1 MLRRLTLQAIALSA
15 LTALAALA
23 PTMAQTSAKPIT
35 MLVPFAAGGNIDI
48 VARIIAPA
56 LSKQIGQTIVVQN
69 RPGGGG
75 SVAAAEVARAQPD
88 GSTLLITTP
97 NPLVIVPKMVSTPYT
112 INSFESIGLISST
125 SLVFTTRAG
134 NPKFKDMASFL
145 AYARANPG
153 KVNIGNSG
161 IGTTNHVAIMQL
173 QSIAKLDLNVVT
185 YKGSGPAIVDLLGGQ
200 IDAMVDQ
207 LSSSVAHI
215 KGGRMTA
222 MSVLAPERDPLLP
235 DTPSTKE
242 VGLPTLDISTT
253 LGLLAPA
260 KTPEATVKQLGDALF
275 KVLQDAAVK
284 EQLLNVASIA
294 RPGPTNAFNVLLKRE
309 DAIASELATAGK
321 LKVE

>member
-1 MLRRLTLQAIALSA
+1 
-15 LTALAALA
+15 
-23 PTMAQTSAKPIT
+23 
-35 MLVPFAAGGNIDI
+35 
-48 VARIIAPA
+48 
-56 LSKQIGQTIVVQN
+56 
-69 RPGGGG
+69 
-75 SVAAAEVARAQPD
+75 
-88 GSTLLITTP
+88 LITTP
-97 NPLVIVPKMVSTPYT
+97 NPLVIVPKMVSTTYT

-134 NPKFKDMASFL
+134 NPKFMDMASFL

-153 KVNIGNSG
+153 KVSIGNAG
-161 IGTTNHVAIMQL
+161 IGTTNHIAIMQL

-185 YKGSGPAIVDLLGGQ
+185 YKGSGPAIIDLLGGQ

-222 MSVLAPERDPLLP
+222 ISVLAPERDPLLP
-235 DTPSTKE
+235 NTPSTKE

-275 KVLQDAAVK
+275 KVLQDPAVK

-294 RPGPTNAFNVLLKRE
+294 RPGPTNAFSVLLKRE
-309 DAIASELATAGK
+309 DKIAAELATAGK

>member
-1 MLRRLTLQAIALSA
+1 MLRRFALQAIALSA
-15 LTALAALA
+15 LAALA
-23 PTMAQTSAKPIT
+23 PAMAQTSSKPIT

-56 LSKQIGQTIVVQN
+56 LSKQLGQTIVVQN

-97 NPLVIVPKMVSTPYT
+97 NPLVIVPKMVSTTYT

-125 SLVFTTRAG
+125 SLVFTTKAG

-153 KVNIGNSG
+153 KVSIGNAG
-161 IGTTNHVAIMQL
+161 IGTTNHIAIMQL

-185 YKGSGPAIVDLLGGQ
+185 YKGSGPAIIDLLGGQ

-207 LSSSVAHI
+207 LSSSIANI
-215 KGGRMTA
+215 KGGRLTA
-222 MSVLAPERDPLLP
+222 LSLLAPERDPLLP

-260 KTPEATVKQLGDALF
+260 KTPEATVKHLGDALF
-275 KVLQDAAVK
+275 KVLQDPAVK

-294 RPGPTNAFNVLLKRE
+294 RPGPTNAFSVLLKRE
-309 DAIASELATAGK
+309 DKIAAELATAGK

>member
-1 MLRRLTLQAIALSA
+1 MLRRFALQAIALSA
-15 LTALAALA
+15 LAALA
-23 PTMAQTSAKPIT
+23 PAMAQTSSKPIT

-56 LSKQIGQTIVVQN
+56 LSKQLGQTIVVQN

-97 NPLVIVPKMVSTPYT
+97 NPLVIVPKMVSTTYT

-125 SLVFTTRAG
+125 SLVFTTKAG

-153 KVNIGNSG
+153 KVSIGNAG
-161 IGTTNHVAIMQL
+161 IGTTNHIAIMQL

-185 YKGSGPAIVDLLGGQ
+185 YKGSGPAIIDLLGGQ

-207 LSSSVAHI
+207 LSSSIANI
-215 KGGRMTA
+215 KGGRLA
-222 MSVLAPERDPLLP
+222 ALSLLAPERDPLLP

-260 KTPEATVKQLGDALF
+260 KTPEATVKHLGDALF
-275 KVLQDAAVK
+275 KVLQDPAVK

-294 RPGPTNAFNVLLKRE
+294 RPGPTNAFSVLLKRE
-309 DAIASELATAGK
+309 DAIAAELATAGK

>member
-1 MLRRLTLQAIALSA
+1 MMRRLTLQALALS
-15 LTALAALA
+15 ALAALA
-23 PTMAQTSAKPIT
+23 PTMAQTSSKPIT

-56 LSKQIGQTIVVQN
+56 LSKQLGQTIVVQN

-97 NPLVIVPKMVSTPYT
+97 NPLVIVPKMVSTTYS

-125 SLVFTTRAG
+125 SLVFTTKAG

-153 KVNIGNSG
+153 KVSVGNAG
-161 IGTTNHVAIMQL
+161 IGTTNHIAIMQL

-185 YKGSGPAIVDLLGGQ
+185 YKGSGPAIIDLLGGQ

-207 LSSSVAHI
+207 LSSSIANI
-215 KGGRMTA
+215 KGGRLTA
-222 MSVLAPERDPLLP
+222 LSLLAPERDPLLP

-260 KTPEATVKQLGDALF
+260 KTPEATVKHLGDALF
-275 KVLQDAAVK
+275 KVLQDPAVK

-294 RPGPTNAFNVLLKRE
+294 RPGPTNAFSVLLKRE
-309 DAIASELATAGK
+309 DKIAAELATAGK

>member
-1 MLRRLTLQAIALSA
+1 MLRRFALQAIALSA
-15 LTALAALA
+15 LAALA
-23 PTMAQTSAKPIT
+23 PAMAQTSSKPIT

-56 LSKQIGQTIVVQN
+56 LSKQLGQTIVVQN

-97 NPLVIVPKMVSTPYT
+97 NPLVIVPKMVSTTYS

-125 SLVFTTRAG
+125 SLVFTTKAG

-153 KVNIGNSG
+153 KVSIGNAG
-161 IGTTNHVAIMQL
+161 IGTTNHIAIMQL

-185 YKGSGPAIVDLLGGQ
+185 YKGSGPAITDLLGGQ

-207 LSSSVAHI
+207 LSSSIANI
-215 KGGRMTA
+215 KGGRLTA
-222 MSVLAPERDPLLP
+222 LSLLAPERDPLLP

-260 KTPEATVKQLGDALF
+260 KTPEATVKHLGDALF
-275 KVLQDAAVK
+275 KVLQDPAVK

-294 RPGPTNAFNVLLKRE
+294 RPGPTNAFSVLLKRE
-309 DAIASELATAGK
+309 DAIAAELATAGK

>member
-1 MLRRLTLQAIALSA
+1 
-15 LTALAALA
+15 
-23 PTMAQTSAKPIT
+23 
-35 MLVPFAAGGNIDI
+35 
-48 VARIIAPA
+48 
-56 LSKQIGQTIVVQN
+56 
-69 RPGGGG
+69 
-75 SVAAAEVARAQPD
+75 
-88 GSTLLITTP
+88 
-97 NPLVIVPKMVSTPYT
+97 MVSTTYT

-125 SLVFTTRAG
+125 SLVFTTRTG

-153 KVNIGNSG
+153 KVSIGNAG
-161 IGTTNHVAIMQL
+161 IGTTNHIAIMQL

-185 YKGSGPAIVDLLGGQ
+185 YKGSGPAIIDLLGGQ

-222 MSVLAPERDPLLP
+222 ISVLAPERDPLLP
-235 DTPSTKE
+235 NTPSTKE

-275 KVLQDAAVK
+275 KVLQDPAVK

-294 RPGPTNAFNVLLKRE
+294 RPGPTNAFSVLLKRE
-309 DAIASELATAGK
+309 DKIAAELATAGK

>member
-1 MLRRLTLQAIALSA
+1 MLRRLALQALALSA
-15 LTALAALA
+15 LTALMPA
-23 PTMAQTSAKPIT
+23 MAQTSSKPIT

-56 LSKQIGQTIVVQN
+56 LSKQLGQTIVVQN

-97 NPLVIVPKMVSTPYT
+97 NPLVIVPKMVPTTYT

-125 SLVFTTRAG
+125 SLVFTTRTG

-153 KVNIGNSG
+153 KVSIGNAG
-161 IGTTNHVAIMQL
+161 IGTTNHIAIMQL

-185 YKGSGPAIVDLLGGQ
+185 YKGSGPAIIDLLGGQ

-222 MSVLAPERDPLLP
+222 ISVLAPERDPLLP
-235 DTPSTKE
+235 NTPSTKE

-275 KVLQDAAVK
+275 KVLQDPAVK

-294 RPGPTNAFNVLLKRE
+294 RPGPTNAFSVLLKRE
-309 DAIASELATAGK
+309 DAIAAELATAGK

>member
-1 MLRRLTLQAIALSA
+1 MLRRLALQALALS
-15 LTALAALA
+15 ALAALA
-23 PTMAQTSAKPIT
+23 PAMAQTSSKPIT

-56 LSKQIGQTIVVQN
+56 LSKQLGQTIVVQN

-97 NPLVIVPKMVSTPYT
+97 NPLVIVPKMVSTTYT

-153 KVNIGNSG
+153 KVSIGNAG

-185 YKGSGPAIVDLLGGQ
+185 YKGSGPAIIDLLGGQ

-207 LSSSVAHI
+207 LSSSIANI
-215 KGGRMTA
+215 KGGRLTA
-222 MSVLAPERDPLLP
+222 LSLLAPERDPLLP

-260 KTPEATVKQLGDALF
+260 KTPEAIVKQLGDALF
-275 KVLQDAAVK
+275 KVLQDPAVK

-294 RPGPTNAFNVLLKRE
+294 RPGPTNAFGVLLKRE
-309 DAIASELATAGK
+309 DAIAAELATAGK

>member
-1 MLRRLTLQAIALSA
+1 MLRRLALQALALSA
-15 LTALAALA
+15 IAALA
-23 PTMAQTSAKPIT
+23 PAMAQTSSKPIT

-56 LSKQIGQTIVVQN
+56 LSKQLGQTIVVQN

-97 NPLVIVPKMVSTPYT
+97 NPLVIVPKMVSTTYT

-153 KVNIGNSG
+153 KVSIGNAG

-185 YKGSGPAIVDLLGGQ
+185 YKGSGPAIIDLLGGQ

-207 LSSSVAHI
+207 LSSSIANI
-215 KGGRMTA
+215 KGGRLTA
-222 MSVLAPERDPLLP
+222 LSLLAPERDPLLP

-260 KTPEATVKQLGDALF
+260 KTPEAIVKQLGDALF
-275 KVLQDAAVK
+275 KVLQDPAVK

-294 RPGPTNAFNVLLKRE
+294 RPGPTNAFGVLLKRE
-309 DAIASELATAGK
+309 DAIAAELATAGK

>member
-1 MLRRLTLQAIALSA
+1 MLRRKTLQALA
-15 LTALAALA
+15 LTALAACA
-23 PTMAQTSAKPIT
+23 PVMAQTPSKPIT

-56 LSKQIGQTIVVQN
+56 LSKQLGQTIVVQN

-97 NPLVIVPKMVSTPYT
+97 NPLVIVPKMVSTTYT

-125 SLVFTTRAG
+125 ALVFTTRAG
-134 NPKFKDMASFL
+134 NPNFKDMASFL
-145 AYARANPG
+145 SYARANPG

-185 YKGSGPAIVDLLGGQ
+185 YKGSGPAIIDLLGGQ

-222 MSVLAPERDPLLP
+222 ISLLGPERDPLLP

-260 KTPEATVKQLGDALF
+260 KTPEATVKQLGEALF
-275 KVLQDAAVK
+275 KVLQDPAIK
-284 EQLLNVASIA
+284 EQLLNVASVA
-294 RPGPTNAFNVLLKRE
+294 RPGPTNAFSVLLKRE
-309 DAIASELATAGK
+309 DAIATELATAGK

>member
-1 MLRRLTLQAIALSA
+1 MLRRLALQALALSA
-15 LTALAALA
+15 IAALA
-23 PTMAQTSAKPIT
+23 PAMAQTSSKPIT

-56 LSKQIGQTIVVQN
+56 LSKQLGQTIVVQN

-97 NPLVIVPKMVSTPYT
+97 NPLVIVPKMVSTTYT

-153 KVNIGNSG
+153 KVSIGNAG

-185 YKGSGPAIVDLLGGQ
+185 YKGSGPAIIDLLGGQ

-207 LSSSVAHI
+207 LSSSIANI
-215 KGGRMTA
+215 KGGRLTA
-222 MSVLAPERDPLLP
+222 LSLLAPERDPLLP

-260 KTPEATVKQLGDALF
+260 KTPEAIVKQLGDALC
-275 KVLQDAAVK
+275 KVLQDPAVK

-294 RPGPTNAFNVLLKRE
+294 RPGPTNAFGVLLKRE
-309 DAIASELATAGK
+309 DAIAAELATAGK

>member
-1 MLRRLTLQAIALSA
+1 MLRRFALQAIALSA
-15 LTALAALA
+15 LTALAPA
-23 PTMAQTSAKPIT
+23 MAQTSSKPIT

-56 LSKQIGQTIVVQN
+56 LSKQLGQTIVVQN

-97 NPLVIVPKMVSTPYT
+97 NPLVIVPKMVSTTYT

-125 SLVFTTRAG
+125 SLVFTTRVG

-153 KVNIGNSG
+153 KVSIGNAG
-161 IGTTNHVAIMQL
+161 IGTTNHIAIMQL
-173 QSIAKLDLNVVT
+173 QSIAKLDLNVIT
-185 YKGSGPAIVDLLGGQ
+185 YKGSGPAIIDLLGGQ

-222 MSVLAPERDPLLP
+222 ISVLAPERDPLLP
-235 DTPSTKE
+235 NTPSTKE

-275 KVLQDAAVK
+275 KVLQDPAVK

-294 RPGPTNAFNVLLKRE
+294 RPGPTNAFSVLLNRE
-309 DAIASELATAGK
+309 DTIASELATAGK

>member
-1 MLRRLTLQAIALSA
+1 MLRRLALQMIAVSA
-15 LTALAALA
+15 FTAFA
-23 PTMAQTSAKPIT
+23 PAMAQTSAKPIT

-56 LSKQIGQTIVVQN
+56 LSKQLGQTIVVQN

-97 NPLVIVPKMVSTPYT
+97 NPLVIVPKMVSTTYT

-134 NPKFKDMASFL
+134 NPKFMDMASFL

-153 KVNIGNSG
+153 KVSIGNAG
-161 IGTTNHVAIMQL
+161 IGTTNHIAIMQL

-185 YKGSGPAIVDLLGGQ
+185 YKGSGPAIIDLLGGQ

-222 MSVLAPERDPLLP
+222 ISVLAPERDPLLP
-235 DTPSTKE
+235 NTPSTKE

-275 KVLQDAAVK
+275 KVLQDPAVK

-294 RPGPTNAFNVLLKRE
+294 RPGPTNAFSLLLKRE
-309 DAIASELATAGK
+309 DKIAAELATAGK

>member
-1 MLRRLTLQAIALSA
+1 MLRRFALQAIALSA
-15 LTALAALA
+15 LTALAPA
-23 PTMAQTSAKPIT
+23 MAQTSSKPIT

-56 LSKQIGQTIVVQN
+56 LSKQLGQTIVVQN

-97 NPLVIVPKMVSTPYT
+97 NPLVIVPKMVSTTYT

-125 SLVFTTRAG
+125 SLVFTTRVG

-153 KVNIGNSG
+153 KVSIGNAG
-161 IGTTNHVAIMQL
+161 IGTTNHIAIMQL
-173 QSIAKLDLNVVT
+173 QSIAKLDLNVIT
-185 YKGSGPAIVDLLGGQ
+185 YKGSGPAIIDLLGGQ

-207 LSSSVAHI
+207 LSSSIANI
-215 KGGRMTA
+215 KGGRIA
-222 MSVLAPERDPLLP
+222 ALSLLAPERDPLLP

-275 KVLQDAAVK
+275 KVLQDPAVK

-294 RPGPTNAFNVLLKRE
+294 RPGPTNAFSVLLNRE
-309 DAIASELATAGK
+309 DTIASELATAGK

>member
-1 MLRRLTLQAIALSA
+1 
-15 LTALAALA
+15 
-23 PTMAQTSAKPIT
+23 MAQTSAKPIT

-56 LSKQIGQTIVVQN
+56 LSKQLGQTIVVQN

-97 NPLVIVPKMVSTPYT
+97 NPLVIVPKMVSTTYT

-134 NPKFKDMASFL
+134 NPKFMDMASFL

-153 KVNIGNSG
+153 KVSIGNAG
-161 IGTTNHVAIMQL
+161 IGTTNHIAIMQL

-185 YKGSGPAIVDLLGGQ
+185 YKGSGPAIIDLLGGQ

-222 MSVLAPERDPLLP
+222 ISVLAPERDPLLP
-235 DTPSTKE
+235 NTPSTKE

-275 KVLQDAAVK
+275 KVLQDPAVK

-294 RPGPTNAFNVLLKRE
+294 RPGPTNAFSVLLKRE
-309 DAIASELATAGK
+309 DKIAAELATAGK

>member
-1 MLRRLTLQAIALSA
+1 MLRRFALQAIALSA
-15 LTALAALA
+15 LAALA
-23 PTMAQTSAKPIT
+23 PAMAQTSSKPIT

-56 LSKQIGQTIVVQN
+56 LSKQLGQTIVVQN

-97 NPLVIVPKMVSTPYT
+97 NPLVIVPKMVSTTYT

-125 SLVFTTRAG
+125 SLVFTTKAG

-153 KVNIGNSG
+153 KVSIGNAG
-161 IGTTNHVAIMQL
+161 IGTTNHIAIMQL

-185 YKGSGPAIVDLLGGQ
+185 YKGSGPAIIDLLGGQ

-207 LSSSVAHI
+207 LSSSIANI
-215 KGGRMTA
+215 NGGRLA
-222 MSVLAPERDPLLP
+222 ALSLLAPERDPLLP

-260 KTPEATVKQLGDALF
+260 KTPEATVKHLGDALF
-275 KVLQDAAVK
+275 KVLQDPAVK

-294 RPGPTNAFNVLLKRE
+294 RPGPTNAFSVLLKRE
-309 DAIASELATAGK
+309 DKIAAELATAGK

>member
-1 MLRRLTLQAIALSA
+1 MLRRLALQALALSA
-15 LTALAALA
+15 LTALMPA
-23 PTMAQTSAKPIT
+23 MAQTSSKPIT

-56 LSKQIGQTIVVQN
+56 LSKQLGQTIVVQN

-97 NPLVIVPKMVSTPYT
+97 NPLVIVPKMVPTTYT

-125 SLVFTTRAG
+125 SLVFTTRTG

-153 KVNIGNSG
+153 KVSIGNAG
-161 IGTTNHVAIMQL
+161 IGTTNHIAIMQL

-185 YKGSGPAIVDLLGGQ
+185 YKGSGPAIIDLLGGQ

-222 MSVLAPERDPLLP
+222 ISVLAPERDPLLP
-235 DTPSTKE
+235 NTPSTKE

-260 KTPEATVKQLGDALF
+260 KTPETTVKQLGDALF
-275 KVLQDAAVK
+275 KVLQDPAVK

-294 RPGPTNAFNVLLKRE
+294 RPGPTNAFSVLLKRE

>member
-15 LTALAALA
+15 LTALTVFA
-23 PTMAQTSAKPIT
+23 PTMAQTSTKPIT

-125 SLVFTTRAG
+125 SLVFTTRTG

-215 KGGRMTA
+215 KGGRMAA

-235 DTPSTKE
+235 NTPSTKE

-253 LGLLAPA
+253 LGLLVPA
-260 KTPEATVKQLGDALF
+260 KTPEATVKKLGDALF
-275 KVLQDAAVK
+275 KVLQDPTVK

-294 RPGPTNAFNVLLKRE
+294 RPGPTNAFSVLLKRE

>member
-1 MLRRLTLQAIALSA
+1 MLRRLALQTIAVSAI
-15 LTALAALA
+15 TAFVPA
-23 PTMAQTSAKPIT
+23 MAQTSAKPIT

-56 LSKQIGQTIVVQN
+56 LSKQLGQTIVVQN

-97 NPLVIVPKMVSTPYT
+97 NPLVIVPKMVSTTYT

-125 SLVFTTRAG
+125 SLVCTTRAG
-134 NPKFKDMASFL
+134 NPKFMDMASFL

-153 KVNIGNSG
+153 KVSIGNAG
-161 IGTTNHVAIMQL
+161 IGTTNHIAIMQL

-185 YKGSGPAIVDLLGGQ
+185 YKGSGPAIIDLLGGQ
-200 IDAMVDQ
+200 IDAMIDQ

-222 MSVLAPERDPLLP
+222 ISVLAPERDPLLP
-235 DTPSTKE
+235 NTPSTKE

-275 KVLQDAAVK
+275 KVLQDPAVK

-294 RPGPTNAFNVLLKRE
+294 RPGPTNAFSVLLKRE
-309 DAIASELATAGK
+309 DKIAAELATAGK

>member
-1 MLRRLTLQAIALSA
+1 
-15 LTALAALA
+15 
-23 PTMAQTSAKPIT
+23 
-35 MLVPFAAGGNIDI
+35 
-48 VARIIAPA
+48 
-56 LSKQIGQTIVVQN
+56 
-69 RPGGGG
+69 
-75 SVAAAEVARAQPD
+75 
-88 GSTLLITTP
+88 
-97 NPLVIVPKMVSTPYT
+97 MVSTTYT

-125 SLVFTTRAG
+125 SLVFTTKAG

-153 KVNIGNSG
+153 KVSIGNAG
-161 IGTTNHVAIMQL
+161 IGTTNHIAIMQL

-185 YKGSGPAIVDLLGGQ
+185 YKGSGPAIIDLLGGQ

-207 LSSSVAHI
+207 LSSSIANI
-215 KGGRMTA
+215 KGGRLA
-222 MSVLAPERDPLLP
+222 ALSLLAPERDPLLP

-260 KTPEATVKQLGDALF
+260 KTPEATVKHLGDALF
-275 KVLQDAAVK
+275 KVLQDPAVK

-294 RPGPTNAFNVLLKRE
+294 RPGPTNAFSVLLKRE
-309 DAIASELATAGK
+309 DKIAAELATAGK

>member
-1 MLRRLTLQAIALSA
+1 MLRRLALQALALS
-15 LTALAALA
+15 ALAALA
-23 PTMAQTSAKPIT
+23 PAMAQTSSKPIT

-56 LSKQIGQTIVVQN
+56 LSKQLGQTIVVQN

-97 NPLVIVPKMVSTPYT
+97 NPLVIVPKMVSTTYT

-153 KVNIGNSG
+153 KVSIGNAG

-185 YKGSGPAIVDLLGGQ
+185 YKGSGPAIIDLLGGQ

-207 LSSSVAHI
+207 LSSSIANI
-215 KGGRMTA
+215 KGGRLTA
-222 MSVLAPERDPLLP
+222 LSLLAPERDPLLP

-242 VGLPTLDISTT
+242 VELPTLDISTT

-260 KTPEATVKQLGDALF
+260 KTPEAIVKQLGDALF
-275 KVLQDAAVK
+275 KVLQDPAVK

-294 RPGPTNAFNVLLKRE
+294 RPGPTNAFGVLLKRE
-309 DAIASELATAGK
+309 DAIAAELATAGK

>member
-1 MLRRLTLQAIALSA
+1 MLRRFALQAIALSA
-15 LTALAALA
+15 LAALA
-23 PTMAQTSAKPIT
+23 PAMAQTSSKPIT

-56 LSKQIGQTIVVQN
+56 LSKQLGQTIVVQN

-97 NPLVIVPKMVSTPYT
+97 NPLVIVPKMVSTTYT

-125 SLVFTTRAG
+125 SLVFTTKAG

-153 KVNIGNSG
+153 KVSIGNAG
-161 IGTTNHVAIMQL
+161 IGTTNHLAIMQL

-185 YKGSGPAIVDLLGGQ
+185 YKGSGPAIIDLLGGQ

-207 LSSSVAHI
+207 LSSSIANI
-215 KGGRMTA
+215 KGGRLA
-222 MSVLAPERDPLLP
+222 ALSLLAPERDPLLP

-260 KTPEATVKQLGDALF
+260 KTPEATVKHLGDALF
-275 KVLQDAAVK
+275 KVLQDPAVK

-294 RPGPTNAFNVLLKRE
+294 RPGPTNAFSVLLKRE
-309 DAIASELATAGK
+309 DKIAAELATAGK

>member
-1 MLRRLTLQAIALSA
+1 MLRRLALQALTLS
-15 LTALAALA
+15 ALAALA
-23 PTMAQTSAKPIT
+23 PAMAQTSSKPIT

-56 LSKQIGQTIVVQN
+56 LSKQLGQTIVVQN

-97 NPLVIVPKMVSTPYT
+97 NPLVIVPKMVSTTYT

-153 KVNIGNSG
+153 KVSIGNAG

-185 YKGSGPAIVDLLGGQ
+185 YKGSGPAIIDLLGGQ

-207 LSSSVAHI
+207 LSSSIANI
-215 KGGRMTA
+215 KGGRLTA
-222 MSVLAPERDPLLP
+222 LSLLAPERDPLLP

-260 KTPEATVKQLGDALF
+260 KTPEAIVKQLGDALF
-275 KVLQDAAVK
+275 KVLQDPAVK

-294 RPGPTNAFNVLLKRE
+294 RPGPTNAFGVLLKRE
-309 DAIASELATAGK
+309 DAIAAELATAGK